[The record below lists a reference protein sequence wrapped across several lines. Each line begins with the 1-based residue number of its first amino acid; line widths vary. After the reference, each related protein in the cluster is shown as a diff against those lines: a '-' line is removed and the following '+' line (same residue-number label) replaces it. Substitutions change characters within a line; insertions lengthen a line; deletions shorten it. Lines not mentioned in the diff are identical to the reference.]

1 MVISFVMK
9 RFLSER
15 QVNQLSSWVKPK
27 LKKYT
32 TCTSALQEFRKFV
45 NYAIADPDLQ
55 VKEKVFL

>member
-1 MVISFVMK
+1 M
-9 RFLSER
+9 
-15 QVNQLSSWVKPK
+15 NQLSSWVKPK